1 MPDSPDKNPQVA
13 PDEIKERL
21 EREIARFPKKKD
33 RLQER
38 LKQRQ
43 KALEILESFAAPPS
57 ILCLRQRQ
65 KVLATLEARQISD
78 YVHGLQKEI
87 GRHNQLYYG
96 LDAPEI
102 ADAEYDALMSEL
114 RLWEQN
120 CPEFAT
126 EDSPTSKVGAPVA
139 AAFTKVEHRTP
150 MLSLQNA
157 FSDEEVGDFAAR
169 IGTALELE
177 GPEDIEFMAEL
188 KFDGIAVNLWYEKG
202 VFVRGATRGD
212 GRVGEDI
219 TENLKTLRNLPTR
232 LKGEFPPELEVRA
245 EVYMSIEAFARAN
258 AEAVR
263 TGGKTFVNPRNAA
276 AGSLRML
283 DASATRRR
291 RLDLFAY
298 SAIGE
303 LGCRHQHEIG
313 ERLRAWGFPVNSRS
327 QVAKGAAG
335 CFEYYRRA
343 LGERLRLPYHIDGI
357 VFKLN
362 RLDWQQQLGFVS
374 RAPRWAVARKFPAE
388 EATSII
394 RNIRFQ
400 VGRTNVITPVAELDP
415 VEVGQALVSNAT
427 LHNFSRVKE
436 LGVGIGSRVIVRRAG
451 DVIPEIVGVVQTAEI
466 EEPSICPACGAPT
479 LREQGEE
486 ALRCSAGR
494 ACRAQRKAALLH
506 FVSRRAFD
514 IDGMGE
520 ALIEDLL
527 ERGWVED
534 AASLFTLDR
543 EFLLSLDDIADKAAD
558 NLLAALQA
566 GKNTTLPRLIYALG
580 IFSVGEVVAERLAAH
595 FGNLDAL
602 IAACADPLAQISAL
616 AEADRT
622 AMREFFLEA
631 GPKKRKK
638 IDEAKA
644 DSGQPPPLAERI
656 AALAIKNIGEPQ
668 AQALA
673 QHFDSIEEL
682 ERASFDPLRH
692 IDDIGSE
699 TAETL
704 RRFFADIDNLALI
717 QRLRSAGV
725 IWPEQAFAAATARP
739 YSGRTYVL
747 TGVFSDLVRDEA
759 AKQLRALGAKVSG
772 SVSAK
777 TTAVI
782 AGVNA
787 GGKKLGDA
795 ERLSIPV
802 LDEGKLKA
810 LLSSGD

>member
-1 MPDSPDKNPQVA
+1 MADSPDKKSPVA
-13 PDEIKERL
+13 LDESKGRL
-21 EREIARFPKKKD
+21 EREIIRWQKERDEA
-33 RLQER
+33 QEC
-38 LKQRQ
+38 LDQRQ
-43 KALEILESFAAPPS
+43 KALATLQAHQIPAFVRG
-57 ILCLRQRQ
+57 LRQ
-65 KVLATLEARQISD
+65 
-78 YVHGLQKEI
+78 EI
-87 GRHNQLYYG
+87 ERHNQLYHS

-102 ADAEYDALMSEL
+102 ADAEYDALLFEL
-114 RLWEQN
+114 RLWEQSY
-120 CPEFAT
+120 PGLAT
-126 EDSPTSKVGAPVA
+126 KDSPTSKVGAPPA
-139 AAFTKVEHRTP
+139 AAFARVEHRTP
-150 MLSLQNA
+150 LLSLQNA

-169 IGTALELE
+169 IGAALELE
-177 GPEDIEFMAEL
+177 DPENIEFMAEL
-188 KFDGIAVNLWYEKG
+188 KFDGIAVNLRYEKG

-219 TENLKTLRNLPTR
+219 SENLKTLRNLPTR

-258 AEAVR
+258 AEAMR

-283 DASATRRR
+283 DASVTRRR

-313 ERLRAWGFPVNSRS
+313 ERLRAWGFPVDRRA
-327 QVAKGAAG
+327 QVIRGAAS

-343 LGERLRLPYHIDGI
+343 SDERLRLPYHIDG
-357 VFKLN
+357 VVYKVN
-362 RLDWQQQLGFVS
+362 RLDWQQQLGFLS

-388 EATSII
+388 EANSII
-394 RNIRFQ
+394 RNVRFQ

-427 LHNFSRVKE
+427 LHNFSRIKE

-451 DVIPEIVGVVQTAEI
+451 DVIPEIIGIVQTTEI
-466 EEPSICPACGAPT
+466 EEPQSCPACGAPT

-527 ERGWVED
+527 ERGGLED
-534 AASLFTLDR
+534 AAGLFALDR
-543 EFLLSLDDIADKAAD
+543 EALLQLDDVADRAAD

-566 GKNTTLPRLIYALG
+566 SKNTTLARLIYSLG
-580 IFSVGEVVAERLAAH
+580 IFSVGEVAAERLADH

-602 IAACADPLAQISAL
+602 IHACADPLAQISAL
-616 AEADRT
+616 TEADRT
-622 AMREFFLEA
+622 ALREFFLEA

-638 IDEAKA
+638 IDAAKT
-644 DSGQPPPLAERI
+644 DPDQPPPLTERI
-656 AALAIKNIGEPQ
+656 AALGIKKIGGTQ

-673 QHFDSIEEL
+673 QHFNSIDGL
-682 ERASFDPLRH
+682 ERASLDPLRQ
-692 IDDIGSE
+692 IADIGSE

-704 RRFFADIDNLALI
+704 RQFFADADNLALI
-717 QRLRSAGV
+717 RRLRSAGV
-725 IWPEQAFAAATARP
+725 TWPERAFAAVAARP

-747 TGVFSDLVRDEA
+747 TGVFSGLVRGEA

-772 SVSAK
+772 SVSAQ

-782 AGVNA
+782 AGANG

-795 ERLSIPV
+795 ERLSIP
-802 LDEGKLKA
+802 LLGEEELKA
-810 LLSSGD
+810 LLSSDD